1 MKMRIGRQTY
11 AIDYG
16 HLALITLIAAAVFW
30 YLLDARSVSLSVN
43 NLLLVQP
50 VAIFALAMYLFVLP
64 QCFRKVDAREAAR
77 TASEQ
82 DPLSRN
88 IPAERSDMLRMAALS
103 VSLGLLVLLLDTLGF
118 DIAIFLFTLA
128 AMVICGERHPVRLLL
143 FSCAVTLVAI
153 YGFRAMIPYPMPTT
167 LL

>member
-1 MKMRIGRQTY
+1 MRIGRHTY

-30 YLLDARSVSLSVN
+30 YLLDTRSVSLSIN

-50 VAIFALAMYLFVLP
+50 VAIFTLAMYLFILP
-64 QCFRKVDAREAAR
+64 QCFRKVEAGEAQ
-77 TASEQ
+77 AVAEE
-82 DPLSRN
+82 DPLSPD
-88 IPAERSDMLRMAALS
+88 IAGERSDMVRMAALS

-128 AMVICGERHPVRLLL
+128 AMVICGERRPVRLVL